1 MRLPKYVTTF
11 TYPDGECASYPFK
24 SKEAAIQ
31 FLRINYAALIAD
43 EDDIDTMYIS
53 PDGKHARVVKDN
65 GDTTNIYVS
74 QVHVSD
80 DYDKDRPIMS
90 LREANELQSLA
101 AAHPD
106 NLEHII
112 QTATDDFMLNR
123 YEARKIVLA
132 EKGWTNL
139 LSMLPFEGVFPF
151 GGM

>member
-24 SKEAAIQ
+24 SEEAAIQ
-31 FLRINYAALIAD
+31 SLRINYAGLIAD
-43 EDDIDTMYIS
+43 RDDVDTMYIS
-53 PDGKHARVVKDN
+53 PDGKYARVTRTN

-74 QVHVSD
+74 QMHMSD

-90 LREANELQSLA
+90 LQAANELQNLA

-106 NLEHII
+106 DLESII
-112 QTATDDFMLNR
+112 QAAADDFMLNR

-139 LSMLPFEGVFPF
+139 LSMFPFEGV
-151 GGM
+151 